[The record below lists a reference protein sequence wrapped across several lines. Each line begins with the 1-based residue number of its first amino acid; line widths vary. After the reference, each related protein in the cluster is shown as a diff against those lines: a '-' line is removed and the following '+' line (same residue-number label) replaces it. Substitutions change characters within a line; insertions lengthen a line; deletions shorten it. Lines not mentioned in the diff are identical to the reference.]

1 MKHSIFLDWWNHGG
15 CPALVSQLKIHSG
28 AIHDRQDVRE
38 DAAIG
43 RTFAATSMSALLII
57 ETQKMWDES

>member
-1 MKHSIFLDWWNHGG
+1 MKHSIFLDWWDHGG
-15 CPALVSQLKIHSG
+15 CPALVWQFEIHSG
-28 AIHDRQDVRE
+28 AIRDRQDVRE

-43 RTFAATSMSALLII
+43 RMFAATSMSALLII